1 LEEVMKKFKTLAL
14 TGLACTMPLAT
25 ANATMLT
32 GGFTGNWYNPETDGQ
47 GFQLQVLPNGEALAL
62 WFTYDADGNQVWLIG
77 NNRIVGNKV
86 TMDMLRPKGAR
97 FGPAFNPD
105 DVEMQPFGSVT
116 LTFEDCN
123 SGSVTWESDDP
134 QFGWGEMNIQR
145 LTKSAGASC
154 SASLADNRS
163 GDEPVLDFKVA
174 LLNDSPYRDAKAK
187 AEYESRPGRVEFEV
201 ELEGVPE
208 GDYTLLV
215 DEVERGTIR
224 VEWDD
229 DDTEGYIEFSSP
241 RDDDEFTLNF
251 EPLGKLIEITDGSTV
266 LFSGV
271 LDPELGPETDSSDG
285 PSGPSLDFGQY
296 DIDID
301 FDNTGLDPDA
311 YGDLSLD
318 IYPNRVEFE
327 VEVED
332 LEIGTYTLMIGE
344 SDFELEVIS
353 YGDDTEGELEFSN
366 PAESG
371 KLFLDF
377 DPRGQFITVEK
388 DGSVFLSAQFPIE
401 GVPDDDDDMTTE
413 DADDDV
419 TMDDEDDV
427 TNDDD
432 DATNDDGDDDV
443 TNDDDDATND
453 DGDDDV
459 TNDDDDATNDDGDD
473 DVTNDD
479 EDTTDGDEDDD
490 GEDDATGDDED
501 DGDDD
506 ETDEDDDGDV

>member
-1 LEEVMKKFKTLAL
+1 MKKFKTLAL

-86 TMDMLRPKGAR
+86 TMDMLRPQGAR

-105 DVEMQPFGSVT
+105 DVEMQAFGSVT

-134 QFGWGEMNIQR
+134 QFGWGQMNIQR
-145 LTKSAGASC
+145 LTKSAGVSC

-174 LLNDSPYRDAKAK
+174 LLNDSAYRDAEAK

-201 ELEGVPE
+201 EIEDVPA
-208 GDYTLLV
+208 GDYQLLV
-215 DEVERGTIR
+215 DGIERGIIR
-224 VEWDD
+224 VEQDED
-229 DDTEGYIEFSSP
+229 GTEGYIEFSSP
-241 RDDDEFTLNF
+241 RDDDDFSLDF
-251 EPLGKLIEITDGSTV
+251 EPLGKLIEITDGTTL
-266 LFSGV
+266 LFSGI
-271 LDPELGPETDSSDG
+271 LDPELGPDAGSDEDLA
-285 PSGPSLDFGQY
+285 GPSLDFGQY
-296 DIDID
+296 DIEID
-301 FDNTGLDPDA
+301 FDSTGLDPDA
-311 YGDLSLD
+311 DGDLSLD

-332 LEIGTYTLMIGE
+332 LAVGTYTLSVGE
-344 SDFELEVIS
+344 SDFEFEVIS

-371 KLFLDF
+371 KLLLDF
-377 DPRGQFITVEK
+377 DPRGQLITVEQ
-388 DGSVFLSAQFPIE
+388 GGNLFLSAQFPAE
-401 GVPDDDDDMTTE
+401 GMPDDEDDMTTE
-413 DADDDV
+413 DVDDDV
-419 TMDDEDDV
+419 TMDDDDDV
-427 TNDDD
+427 TTDDD

-453 DGDDDV
+453 DDDDV
-459 TNDDDDATNDDGDD
+459 TNDDDDTTDGDD
-473 DVTNDD
+473 D
-479 EDTTDGDEDDD
+479 DGDEDDV
-490 GEDDATGDDED
+490 TGDDED

-506 ETDEDDDGDV
+506 ETDEDDDGGV

>member
-1 LEEVMKKFKTLAL
+1 MKKFKTLAL

-47 GFQLQVLPNGEALAL
+47 GFQLQVMPNGEALAL

-77 NNRIVGNKV
+77 NNRIIGNKV

-116 LTFEDCN
+116 LTFDDCN
-123 SGSVTWESDDP
+123 RGSVTWESDDP
-134 QFGWGEMNIQR
+134 QFGFGTMEIQR
-145 LTKSAGASC
+145 LTKSAGVSC

-163 GDEPVLDFKVA
+163 GDDPVLDFKVA

-201 ELEGVPE
+201 EVEDVPT
-208 GDYTLLV
+208 GDYQLLV
-215 DEVERGTIR
+215 DGVERGIIR

-241 RDDDEFTLNF
+241 QDDDDYLLDF
-251 EPLGKLIEITDGSTV
+251 EPLGKLIEITDGTTV
-266 LFSGV
+266 LFSGI
-271 LDPELGPETDSSDG
+271 LDPELAPG
-285 PSGPSLDFGQY
+285 SGPDEDAGPQIPSFGPY
-296 DIDID
+296 DIEID

-311 YGDLSLD
+311 YGDLELD
-318 IYPNRVEFE
+318 IYPDRVEFE
-327 VEVED
+327 VEIED
-332 LEIGTYTLMIGE
+332 LDTGVYELWVGEMMRGEIN
-344 SDFELEVIS
+344 VIR
-353 YGDDTEGELEFSN
+353 YDDDTEGELEFSN

-371 KLFLDF
+371 KLLLDF
-377 DPRGQFITVEK
+377 DPRGEFITIEQG
-388 DGSVFLSAQFPIE
+388 GSVFLSAQFPAE
-401 GVPDDDDDMTTE
+401 GVPDDEDDMSSE
-413 DADDDV
+413 DDDDDV
-419 TMDDEDDV
+419 TV
-427 TNDDD
+427 DDD
-432 DATNDDGDDDV
+432 DATNDDGDE
-443 TNDDDDATND
+443 DA
-453 DGDDDV
+453 

-479 EDTTDGDEDDD
+479 EDETDGDEDDGD
-490 GEDDATGDDED
+490 EDDATDDDED